1 MLNKF
6 MPNVNDDEIR
16 SLNNRL
22 SDLRVRMADAKADL
36 QRLQRKQEEHQLRIR
51 RLTKEI
57 QRKKMELDEMKQMEK
72 KFAQEEFGLKEERR
86 LLEKKIEEVMAQ
98 KRLLEHI

>member
-1 MLNKF
+1 

>member
-1 MLNKF
+1 

-22 SDLRVRMADAKADL
+22 SDLRVRMADVKADL